1 MAFSAKF
8 GNNLKEQRDPEEEQ
22 SRKANRSQRKN
33 SESNKREKVLKDQ
46 CLIQR
51 KERWVK
57 SSTKTRVSVWL
68 IRIPVMEKWEVEVA
82 MVVFVLS
89 FYGYALWSWSL
100 VMFMLLTSTTI
111 LLLTW
116 WPCYYSFTLPLSLS
130 LSSNQSQRNRHYF
143 WGVLL
148 RGGKRVVRVFF
159 HFFLGEI
166 KRESVFCI
174 FNNYY
179 LSCPPFHFQTTREG
193 DFRFTFFLSH
203 PPNYGI
209 NSH

>member
-1 MAFSAKF
+1 M
-8 GNNLKEQRDPEEEQ
+8 
-22 SRKANRSQRKN
+22 
-33 SESNKREKVLKDQ
+33 LKDQ

-116 WPCYYSFTLPLSLS
+116 
-130 LSSNQSQRNRHYF
+130 
-143 WGVLL
+143 
-148 RGGKRVVRVFF
+148 
-159 HFFLGEI
+159 
-166 KRESVFCI
+166 
-174 FNNYY
+174 
-179 LSCPPFHFQTTREG
+179 
-193 DFRFTFFLSH
+193 
-203 PPNYGI
+203 
-209 NSH
+209 